1 MTEFLKIAHLGE
13 DDVKRLKA
21 VEKEMGVHIM
31 AFESGL
37 DIADLSEEQID
48 RVQNLEEELGVTL
61 VVYQK

>member
-1 MTEFLKIAHLGE
+1 MTEFLKVAHL
-13 DDVKRLKA
+13 DDESVDRLKEL
-21 VEKEMGVHIM
+21 EKEMGVHIM

-48 RVQNLEEELGVTL
+48 RVQSLEEELGVTL